1 MEKAPTRA
9 FSGLKVASTALTLVK
24 TQLIKTL
31 CKTGV
36 DLMVSICEIG
46 LQTQKSVGIGGLVSR
61 VS

>member
-9 FSGLKVASTALTLVK
+9 FSGLKVASTALTLV
-24 TQLIKTL
+24 IKTL

-46 LQTQKSVGIGGLVSR
+46 LQTQKSVGIGGLVSI